1 MTTDTN
7 LEFHGRVA
15 LVTGAA
21 QGIGL
26 AVARLLAA
34 RGANVALLDRQ
45 AGPLDAIMSS
55 LPRAHE
61 HQRHAAVVADLG
73 GASSSLE
80 AVVALAEQ
88 HLGPLD
94 ILAQVAGV
102 LHLGAA
108 LTATDEDWD
117 HTFAVNTTGVF
128 RLCRAVANR
137 MVARGRG
144 NIVVVG
150 SNAASTPRLQMAAY
164 AASKAATA
172 QFIRCLALELAPQG
186 IRCNLVSPGSTD
198 TAMQRQLWTG
208 PDSAQA
214 VIDGSLTQYRLGIPL
229 QRIAQP
235 EDIAEAVCFLASD
248 RARHITLHDLRVDG
262 GATLD
267 A

>member
-1 MTTDTN
+1 MSSDA
-7 LEFHGRVA
+7 LEFRGHVA

-26 AVARLLAA
+26 AVARMLAA

-55 LPRAHE
+55 LPRAHDY
-61 HQRHAAVVADLG
+61 QRHVAVVTDLSG
-73 GASSSLE
+73 PSNSLE
-80 AVVALAEQ
+80 AAVALAQQ

-94 ILAQVAGV
+94 IFASVAGV
-102 LHLGAA
+102 LHPGAA

-128 RLCRAVANR
+128 RLSRAVARR

-144 NIVVVG
+144 SIVVVG
-150 SNAASTPRLQMAAY
+150 SNAANTPRLQMAAY

-172 QFIRCLALELAPQG
+172 QFVRCLALELAPLG

-214 VIDGSLTQYRLGIPL
+214 VIDGSAAQYRLGIPL
-229 QRIAQP
+229 QRIAQA
-235 EDIAEAVCFLASD
+235 EDIAEAVCFLASE